1 MGDAAAAW
9 HVLMPPRVARTSY
22 SSSEGGARKAPELV
36 SLHARGRRLCMHSN
50 AHQPCRCHECNSH
63 AYMATGTTPM

>member
-9 HVLMPPRVARTSY
+9 HVLMPPRGARTSY

-36 SLHARGRRLCMHSN
+36 SLHARGRRLCM
-50 AHQPCRCHECNSH
+50 
-63 AYMATGTTPM
+63 